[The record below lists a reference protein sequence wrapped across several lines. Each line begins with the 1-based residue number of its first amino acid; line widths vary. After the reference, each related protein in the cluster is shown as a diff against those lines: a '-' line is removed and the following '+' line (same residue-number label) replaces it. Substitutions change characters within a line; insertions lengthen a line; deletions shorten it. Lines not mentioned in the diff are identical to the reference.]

1 MFNMHEIEVPEQRGV
16 RLGQRRDEEEVA
28 GLFQNG

>member
-1 MFNMHEIEVPEQRGV
+1 MHEIEVPEQRGV